1 MAMMSTMSLFYQ
13 DEEDTDGDDNDDND
27 DDDDDDGDDNNNDYD
42 DDDDDDGRKCKIH
55 LEEGKQ
61 GSFIGRLLANAWPC
75 TANDHTLPCEQ
86 I

>member
-1 MAMMSTMSLFYQ
+1 MMSTMSLFYQ

-42 DDDDDDGRKCKIH
+42 DDDDDDDGRKCNIH

-61 GSFIGRLLANAWPC
+61 GSFIGRLLANGCWPC
-75 TANDHTLPCEQ
+75 TANHHHS
-86 I
+86 